1 MDSDVLDAYEATL
14 VAARVRRERSPEP
27 DVTAHLRAST
37 PAGEVRGGSPRR
49 LGFDAERPPDDVDRM
64 FIQAVRSWAAA
75 SSVALDDTWNPPPQ
89 SPEISSESVVD
100 QSRLFFPAV
109 NVGVALSSD
118 R

>member
-75 SSVALDDTWNPPPQ
+75 SSVALDDSWSLPPQ
-89 SPEISSESVVD
+89 VPETSSETN
-100 QSRLFFPAV
+100 L
-109 NVGVALSSD
+109 LD